1 MTGYR
6 SQKQYIALGIVS
18 LILGVHMFFP
28 YTGVAAV
35 RCPTPPKKQKTIE
48 GLLFNFLPEA
58 SSLGKYLA
66 PRLVLVDP
74 VYTIEGRPA
83 CLTKETYDAFV
94 QLNTAMKA
102 DINKG
107 VFVRSGW
114 RSYETQIRT
123 LRANPTLAAQPGRS
137 EHQLG
142 TAIDFSHV
150 HTQEREEAFYSTP
163 QYQWM
168 LENAHR
174 YGFVETYGEWNAVES
189 PWEPWHWRYV
199 GTTVATEIYET
210 NDDVL
215 GYLNRRVLVR
225 MK

>member
-1 MTGYR
+1 MHYFSRT
-6 SQKQYIALGIVS
+6 S
-18 LILGVHMFFP
+18 LLLVLSATIIGTSISIP
-28 YTGVAAV
+28 GTATAAV
-35 RCPTPPKKQKTIE
+35 RCPTPPKKQKKID
-48 GLLFNFLPEA
+48 GLLFDFLPETN
-58 SSLGKYLA
+58 SLLKYLA

-74 VYTIEGRPA
+74 VHTIEERPA

-94 QLNTAMKA
+94 RLDTDMKA
-102 DINKG
+102 SINKS
-107 VFVRSGW
+107 VFIRSGW
-114 RSYETQIRT
+114 RSDETQVRT

-150 HTQEREEAFYSTP
+150 NTEDREDLFYTTP

-168 LENAHR
+168 IENAYR
-174 YGFVETYGEWNAVES
+174 YGFVETYGQWNATES

-199 GTTVATEIYET
+199 GVAIATEIYET

-215 GYLNRRVLVR
+215 GYLHRRVLVR